1 MDTVVEFSGRGAQD
15 PAAAVPDVGVLV
27 AIFAISVRSRAT
39 GGSEAFVLL
48 TGGEV
53 LDKVGPEAN
62 GTTAA
67 LVSCPEGEGPPEGAA
82 KVSRKG
88 QKLRSLQGKY

>member
-1 MDTVVEFSGRGAQD
+1 MDTVVEFSGSGVQD
-15 PAAAVPDVGVLV
+15 LAAAVPDIGVIV
-27 AIFAISVRSRAT
+27 AIFAISVRPRAT

-62 GTTAA
+62 DTTAS
-67 LVSCPEGEGPPEGAA
+67 LISCPEGKGPPAGAA
-82 KVSRKG
+82 RVSRKG
-88 QKLRSLQGKY
+88 QN

>member
-1 MDTVVEFSGRGAQD
+1 MDTVVEFSGREAQD
-15 PAAAVPDVGVLV
+15 PAAEVPDICVLV

-62 GTTAA
+62 DTTAA
-67 LVSCPEGEGPPEGAA
+67 LVSLPEGAGPPEGAA
-82 KVSRKG
+82 RVSRKG
-88 QKLRSLQGKY
+88 QN

>member
-1 MDTVVEFSGRGAQD
+1 VGTSLSEVDTVVEFSGREVRD
-15 PAAAVPDVGVLV
+15 PAAAVPDMGVLV
-27 AIFAISVRSRAT
+27 VIFAISVRSRTT

-62 GTTAA
+62 DTTAA
-67 LVSCPEGEGPPEGAA
+67 LVSCPEGEGPLEGAA
-82 KVSRKG
+82 RVSRKG
-88 QKLRSLQGKY
+88 QN